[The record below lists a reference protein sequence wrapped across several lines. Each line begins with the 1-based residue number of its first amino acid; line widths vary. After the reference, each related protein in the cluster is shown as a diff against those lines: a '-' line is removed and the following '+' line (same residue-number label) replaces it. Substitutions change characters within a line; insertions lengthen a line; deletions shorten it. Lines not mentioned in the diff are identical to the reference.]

1 VVTVLS
7 LIKVGVVNLAV
18 AVRAKG
24 AVLSV
29 VVPRVGVQAQVLK
42 AVKVA
47 ARAVKVRT
55 AIKARKSITDSL
67 LL

>member
-1 VVTVLS
+1 MALL

-18 AVRAKG
+18 VVRARG

-29 VVPRVGVQAQVLK
+29 VVPRVGVQAQV
-42 AVKVA
+42 V
-47 ARAVKVRT
+47 RAVKVLARELKART
-55 AIKARKSITDSL
+55 VIKARKSITDSL